1 MDGAIGPTGVTG
13 ATGATGS
20 GVFARGGT
28 FVNATTLSAG
38 NAIVWRAPFSC
49 TVTGLYGYRVGGTGA
64 TVNAGKGT
72 TASPTN
78 PILSSDLSLSSAET
92 WTSGGAVQNT
102 AFASGDPLIIEL
114 VTVTGSVTEAAIQVE
129 FTKP

>member
-1 MDGAIGPTGVTG
+1 VTGPIGPTGATG

-28 FVNATTLSAG
+28 FINSTGLSTG
-38 NAIVWRAPFSC
+38 NVIVWRAPFSC

-72 TASPTN
+72 TASPTS
-78 PILSSDLSLSSAET
+78 PILASDLSLSSSEA

-102 AFASGDPLIIEL
+102 AFVANDPLVIEL
-114 VTVTGSVTEAAIQVE
+114 TGVTGSVTEIGIQVE